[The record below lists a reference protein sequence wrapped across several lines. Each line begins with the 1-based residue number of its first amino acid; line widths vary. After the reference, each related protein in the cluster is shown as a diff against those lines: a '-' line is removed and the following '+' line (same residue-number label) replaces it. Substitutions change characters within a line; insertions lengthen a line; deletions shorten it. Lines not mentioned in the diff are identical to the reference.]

1 MMLLFSP
8 CTRCPCPCSDAV
20 LRSCEEALAEIIL
33 HRPPSLGVGSFRLS
47 GTAGSRGRPGRRAGD
62 REGGGGPG
70 PESMYEWGDFTM
82 FEALSPKIRVS
93 VLTSWNWNHSP
104 YTQSTYDQYASR
116 LGRDGQ
122 YSAEVAPA
130 HKFDRWSLLLV
141 LFSVSAIST
150 DVCV

>member
-1 MMLLFSP
+1 
-8 CTRCPCPCSDAV
+8 
-20 LRSCEEALAEIIL
+20 
-33 HRPPSLGVGSFRLS
+33 
-47 GTAGSRGRPGRRAGD
+47 
-62 REGGGGPG
+62 
-70 PESMYEWGDFTM
+70 MYEWGDFTM